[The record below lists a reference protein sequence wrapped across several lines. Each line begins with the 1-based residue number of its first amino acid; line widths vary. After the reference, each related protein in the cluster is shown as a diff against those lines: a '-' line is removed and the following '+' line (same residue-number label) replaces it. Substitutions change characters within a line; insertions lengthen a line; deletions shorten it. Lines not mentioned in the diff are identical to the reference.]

1 MHDRALRRKG
11 KGVLRFLKT
20 LHSQS
25 SRRPRGENFKG
36 QRKRA
41 GRKHVRCERGG
52 NVLRGG
58 GKGRGWSPPSTAC
71 IEEELTQL

>member
-41 GRKHVRCERGG
+41 GRKHVRCEREATCCGEEG
-52 NVLRGG
+52 RDEAGALPPQHVLR
-58 GKGRGWSPPSTAC
+58 KS
-71 IEEELTQL
+71 